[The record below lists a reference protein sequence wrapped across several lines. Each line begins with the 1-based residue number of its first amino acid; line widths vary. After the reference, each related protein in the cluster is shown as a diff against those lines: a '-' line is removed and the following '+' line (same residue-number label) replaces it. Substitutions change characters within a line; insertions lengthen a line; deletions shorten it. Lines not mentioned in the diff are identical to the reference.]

1 MSDKSTKFINRN
13 FPLIIYIF
21 SVVCSL
27 YLLYMAREV
36 GLLPM
41 PVNGTDQLGML
52 KAAADM
58 YRGKM
63 PGAGYMYSPV
73 YTLFLFALVVFS
85 HGKLIIMR
93 ILQAL
98 LCALIPVIIYKL
110 TLRLRVGRPA
120 AQISAVLYCFYGP
133 AVLIS
138 LDFLRAGPL
147 ALCFVVMIYY
157 LVSAFIYRSP
167 AKYIAAGVFAGLCVL
182 GRENFAPVII
192 APMAMLLFTDVRKNI
207 KVFHPVFYLAAAAAI
222 VLPVMV
228 YNFAT
233 HGAFAIVPGHV
244 VNVIGAYHGENAVN
258 SGQLA
263 ISSIMTNIPMQ
274 VYNFFCSYEIPNSLS
289 YYSHRE
295 ALDFLKIFIIPFNLL
310 VALAGLGFGFRTKNR
325 GIALIWIMIAVYG
338 GSMVFFNMFYR
349 FRIPVVPLVAA
360 LSGIGVASVYN
371 VFKQKKYLQGI
382 VAIIIVVVFLLF
394 TWDDPNKRRPHNE
407 RRNVASFL
415 IRNHR
420 FTEAENYI
428 DQMRQ
433 EKIQTKGL
441 EIFLINAISKSGQ
454 PERARDLYRK
464 WLQPKPESPQK

>member
-1 MSDKSTKFINRN
+1 
-13 FPLIIYIF
+13 
-21 SVVCSL
+21 
-27 YLLYMAREV
+27 
-36 GLLPM
+36 
-41 PVNGTDQLGML
+41 
-52 KAAADM
+52 
-58 YRGKM
+58 
-63 PGAGYMYSPV
+63 
-73 YTLFLFALVVFS
+73 
-85 HGKLIIMR
+85 
-93 ILQAL
+93 
-98 LCALIPVIIYKL
+98 
-110 TLRLRVGRPA
+110 
-120 AQISAVLYCFYGP
+120 
-133 AVLIS
+133 
-138 LDFLRAGPL
+138 
-147 ALCFVVMIYY
+147 
-157 LVSAFIYRSP
+157 
-167 AKYIAAGVFAGLCVL
+167 
-182 GRENFAPVII
+182 
-192 APMAMLLFTDVRKNI
+192 MAMLLFTDVRKNI

-428 DQMRQ
+428 DQMRR